1 MIGFLIGNGLFKKNV
16 YLYSY
21 ESLLENSFENITHD
35 LMHLS
40 KVWQKY
46 NVYIYYYGSK
56 SKCIHYIFA
65 RLYMLTLS

>member
-46 NVYIYYYGSK
+46 NVYILVLLTSSK
-56 SKCIHYIFA
+56 L
-65 RLYMLTLS
+65 LY